1 MEESEETAAF
11 KVSDKRRFAP
21 GGEAKKEPEA
31 AEEERLR
38 EEAADLRGAEE
49 AGPQPAEEAGPEMG
63 PLPPMDFT
71 YFVLSL
77 RNTALFQLGLFKAP
91 ETESEKDLAGARQ
104 TIDLIAMLEEKTRGN
119 LTDQE
124 KEILSETLFQ
134 LRMAYV
140 ESAK

>member
-11 KVSDKRRFAP
+11 KVSDKRRFAA
-21 GGEAKKEPEA
+21 GGEAKGEPEA
-31 AEEERLR
+31 AEEEPLR
-38 EEAADLRGAEE
+38 EEAADTRVAEE
-49 AGPQPAEEAGPEMG
+49 AGRQTAEKADSERE

-71 YFVLSL
+71 HFVLSL
-77 RNTALFQLGLFKAP
+77 ANTALFQLGLIKGP
-91 ETESEKDLAGARQ
+91 ESESQKDLAGARQ
-104 TIDLIAMLEEKTRGN
+104 TIDLIAMLGEKTRGN

-124 KEILSETLFQ
+124 NKILSETLFQ